1 MWTMAGSHR
10 RQTLPRN
17 IWTRWMALYLR
28 GAREE
33 SDDAQPEVRELSRSF
48 AMPTLLWAETDCT

>member
-1 MWTMAGSHR
+1 
-10 RQTLPRN
+10 
-17 IWTRWMALYLR
+17 MALYLR